1 MVSEPND
8 STKEKKAKK
17 KKEKKKKKEDKRK
30 WELVR
35 RVLPFLRKK
44 IAILVDGPNI
54 LRKEFN
60 IRLEDIKDAGKELGR
75 VQVAKVYLDRY
86 APEKLFEAISNS
98 GFDPVVSA
106 VDVHVQMAVDVM
118 NFLLDSDIKLVMI
131 ASRHARCVPLLRK
144 SKEKNVETA
153 VIGFDPGFS
162 IALQNAADYVFKLE
176 V

>member
-1 MVSEPND
+1 MVSENED
-8 STKEKKAKK
+8 SKE
-17 KKEKKKKKEDKRK
+17 KKEKKKGKGKAKKPEKRK
-30 WELVR
+30 WEMVR
-35 RVLPFLRKK
+35 RVLPFLKKK

-98 GFDPVVSA
+98 GFEPVVST
-106 VDVHVQMAVDVM
+106 VDVHAQMAIDVM
-118 NFLLDSDIKLVMI
+118 NYLLDSDIKLIMI

-176 V
+176 T